1 MSACLGGMIM
11 PYFSELIESE
21 SEEKFREII
30 DKIEKT
36 AARMISCKPQ
46 VLVLLS
52 AYGAVVADG
61 VTIHVDPRVKGKISG
76 HALGCETEHLLVKA
90 ILNQSERLGIV
101 MHQLTD
107 DFLAENK
114 LDGKLSQAAAIL
126 LYYLHKAGFKGQVVC
141 LNYGNLFY
149 EEMYTL
155 GKAVQLAID
164 KVRKHAVIVVG
175 AGLGTEND
183 QEEQVF
189 NRKIVEILENLSVKD
204 LLDMA
209 KNKPAG
215 MEKSDFQALFF
226 LLGSLSK
233 LDVVSRDLYY
243 QQYLGKGQ
251 IVGSFL

>member
-11 PYFSELIESE
+11 PYFFDLAESE
-21 SEEKFREII
+21 SKEEFREII
-30 DKIEKT
+30 DEIEKT

-52 AYGAVVADG
+52 AYGAVVEDG

-90 ILNQSERLGIV
+90 ILNQSARLGIV
-101 MHQLTD
+101 MHPLTD
-107 DFLAENK
+107 DFLAEHK
-114 LDGKLSQAAAIL
+114 LDGKLSKEAAIL
-126 LYYLHKAGFKGQVVC
+126 LYHLQKAGFKGQVVC

-155 GKAVQLAID
+155 GKAVQLAVD
-164 KVRKHAVIVVG
+164 KVKKQSIVVVG
-175 AGLGTEND
+175 TGLRAENETE
-183 QEEQVF
+183 ESIF

-209 KNKPAG
+209 ENKAAG
-215 MEKSDFQALFF
+215 MEKRDFRAMFF

-233 LDVVSRDLYY
+233 LDIVSRDLYY
-243 QQYLGKGQ
+243 QRYLGKGQ